1 VPDINTLGQATTGR
15 RVCWLNDQTPFDDNR
30 ANILVARNGRWFGS
44 SGGRVFS
51 DGLDLPGTA
60 LVGDMN
66 AARGACGQDG
76 TVGFWI
82 GYPEG
87 GEVQLVAM
95 DATVRSI
102 PDAYPQ
108 GQGTFAI
115 LDRCTA
121 WWQDGHGQERAVGM
135 PLPVSLPKAKHN
147 RNLFRHD
154 GTVWVAYQS
163 EALSAIVTHPAD
175 SLVGYVVAKM
185 THQEPQF
192 YLMARETAHGVVL
205 CTSWNAEDHP
215 RNGVTLN
222 FNAPRVDLLSLIPV
236 DPPIDPID
244 PPIDPVDPTVE
255 TPVPTPDPRLVQI
268 VNDYWNASGVAAYTA
283 AHFSEHDEAHW
294 KHLHAD
300 TLYKSLSLAYY
311 DKGVKTF
318 GVYPKSSGTRYV
330 PFPDKPNEAYAEDI
344 VEIKDAAG
352 VMFYKDIGIGFGGK
366 TPSIQWGEFSRSSDA
381 DQHPGAYLPPP
392 KLTAGTVEPPIEP
405 VDPSCQCQAQIDALT
420 KQVAALDKRVAELER
435 RPPSTDINGKRIALM
450 SFHGFYGSVQEDGTI
465 VFDRKEAQGWETF
478 TIAEIK

>member
-1 VPDINTLGQATTGR
+1 
-15 RVCWLNDQTPFDDNR
+15 
-30 ANILVARNGRWFGS
+30 
-44 SGGRVFS
+44 
-51 DGLDLPGTA
+51 
-60 LVGDMN
+60 
-66 AARGACGQDG
+66 
-76 TVGFWI
+76 
-82 GYPEG
+82 
-87 GEVQLVAM
+87 
-95 DATVRSI
+95 
-102 PDAYPQ
+102 
-108 GQGTFAI
+108 
-115 LDRCTA
+115 
-121 WWQDGHGQERAVGM
+121 
-135 PLPVSLPKAKHN
+135 
-147 RNLFRHD
+147 
-154 GTVWVAYQS
+154 
-163 EALSAIVTHPAD
+163 
-175 SLVGYVVAKM
+175 
-185 THQEPQF
+185 
-192 YLMARETAHGVVL
+192 
-205 CTSWNAEDHP
+205 
-215 RNGVTLN
+215 
-222 FNAPRVDLLSLIPV
+222 
-236 DPPIDPID
+236 
-244 PPIDPVDPTVE
+244 VE

-300 TLYKSLSLAYY
+300 TLYKSFSLAYY

-450 SFHGFYGSVQEDGTI
+450 ASNGRYVCADFEKGEEGPLHANRDG
-465 VFDRKEAQGWETF
+465 ASNPGWETF
-478 TIAEIK
+478 TIAEMK